1 MAIEL
6 DAALIRR
13 LVGEAL
19 EEDRAA
25 DDATTA
31 AVVAPDQRGRGT
43 FLAKAPGVIAG
54 LAFAEAAFRELDAGI
69 TWATTAAD
77 GQAVTPGLTIA
88 TVEGPLGSLLRSERT
103 ALNFLAHLS
112 GIATATAEMVRLLE
126 GTGCRLRDTRKTI
139 PGLRIPEKYA
149 AQVGGAATFRTDL
162 ADAVMVKDNH
172 LAALRAREL
181 DIPDAVRLARA
192 KYPELRVEIEVTTFD
207 EACLAIEAG
216 PDDILL
222 DNMDPAEIRRV
233 VEFAGG
239 LDHPPNLEAS
249 GGITTE
255 NAREYAETGVD
266 YVSIGAITHS
276 APALDLSLEIEGV

>member
-6 DAALIRR
+6 DAALVRR

-25 DDATTA
+25 DDATTS
-31 AVVAPDQRGRGT
+31 AVVSPDQRGRGA

-54 LAFAEAAFRELDAGI
+54 LAFAEAAFRELDAGVM
-69 TWATTAAD
+69 WAATAAD
-77 GQAVTPGLTIA
+77 GQVVTPGLTIA

-112 GIATATAEMVRLLE
+112 GIATATAAVIRLLG

-192 KYPELRVEIEVTTFD
+192 KYPDLRVEIEVTTFD

-233 VEFAGG
+233 VEFAAG
-239 LDHPPNLEAS
+239 LEHPPALEAS